1 VRLERLAGLPIAE
14 LTFQGTVQLTC
25 QRCLGPL
32 EVPVDRQVRIG
43 LIESEAELDRVPEDL
58 EPMMAPGG
66 RTSIGALVQE
76 ELLLTLPIVPQHS
89 EECVPVAP
97 GGSEAEGEPPTTHRP
112 FADLGEL
119 LNRK

>member
-1 VRLERLAGLPIAE
+1 
-14 LTFQGTVQLTC
+14 
-25 QRCLGPL
+25 
-32 EVPVDRQVRIG
+32 VDRQVRVG

-76 ELLLTLPIVPQHS
+76 ELLLTLPIVPQHP
-89 EECVPVAP
+89 EECVPAAAAP
-97 GGSEAEGEPPTTHRP
+97 EAEREPPTTHRP
-112 FADLGEL
+112 FAGLGEL